1 MPLVTAKCCSVA
13 AMSNLYVVII
23 VTLSTSGVGP
33 LQSRLYDSTA
43 FVEFG
48 SQWNTLFSISEIAG
62 DSIPTM
68 TVKVLVSLGNDM
80 DSACTHEQS

>member
-1 MPLVTAKCCSVA
+1 MPLVTARCCSAA

-48 SQWNTLFSISEIAG
+48 SWWNTLLSISEKAA
-62 DSIPTM
+62 DSIPAND
-68 TVKVLVSLGNDM
+68 SEGPGQLG
-80 DSACTHEQS
+80 

>member
-1 MPLVTAKCCSVA
+1 MPLVTARCCSAA

-23 VTLSTSGVGP
+23 ATLSTSRVGL

-48 SQWNTLFSISEIAG
+48 SQWNILLSIAEKAA
-62 DSIPTM
+62 DSIPTNDNEG
-68 TVKVLVSLGNDM
+68 LG
-80 DSACTHEQS
+80 QLGQ